1 MTQNKVIIIIG
12 LGTFGLALCRE
23 LSKDSDVSVIAI
35 DKSEKQI
42 ELIKEFVAQA
52 IQMNSTEEDA
62 FKALPLNTIDTAVV
76 AMGDNIE
83 SSILTTA
90 ILKKNNVSSI
100 IARATTPIHAS
111 ILHQIGATEVINVE
125 ADSGKRLASR
135 LISPEIME
143 QVQISGELVLTE
155 LPLPRIF
162 YGKKLIELNLRNKY
176 NINVVCIK
184 RKIHDID
191 RFDNP
196 MVREEVLFPR
206 PDDQLNEGD
215 FLMVIG
221 RSDDINVLMEL

>member
-1 MTQNKVIIIIG
+1 MEQNKVIIIIG

-23 LSKDSDVSVIAI
+23 LSERSDVYVIAI

-42 ELIKEFVAQA
+42 ELIKESVAQA

-62 FKALPLNTIDTAVV
+62 FRALPLNTVDTAIV
-76 AMGDNIE
+76 AMGEDIE

-100 IARATTPIHAS
+100 IARATTSIHAS
-111 ILHQIGATEVINVE
+111 ILQQIGATEVINVE
-125 ADSGKRLASR
+125 ADGGKRLASR
-135 LISPEIME
+135 LISPDIME
-143 QVQISGELVLTE
+143 QVKISGELVLTE

-162 YGKKLIELNLRNKY
+162 SGKKLTELNLRSKY

-196 MVREEVLFPR
+196 MVRDEVLFPR
-206 PDDQLNEGD
+206 PDDKLNDGD

-221 RSDDINVLMEL
+221 RNDDINVLTEL

>member
-1 MTQNKVIIIIG
+1 MAQNKVITIIG
-12 LGTFGLALCRE
+12 LGTFGIALCKE
-23 LSKDSDVSVIAI
+23 LAKSNDVYVIAI

-42 ELIKEFVAQA
+42 EQIKEFVAQA
-52 IQMNSTEEDA
+52 IQMNSTEEDS
-62 FKALPLNTIDTAVV
+62 FKDLPLNTIDTAIV
-76 AMGDNIE
+76 AMATDIE

-90 ILKKNNVSSI
+90 ILKKNNISNI
-100 IARATTPIHAS
+100 IARATSSIHAS
-111 ILHQIGATEVINVE
+111 ILQKVGATEVINVE
-125 ADSGKRLASR
+125 ADGGKRLASR
-135 LISPEIME
+135 LISPDIME

-155 LPLPRIF
+155 LPLPRAF
-162 YGKKLIELNLRNKY
+162 FGKKLIELNLRSKY

-206 PDDQLNEGD
+206 PDDKLNEGD

-221 RSDDINVLMEL
+221 RNDDINILREL